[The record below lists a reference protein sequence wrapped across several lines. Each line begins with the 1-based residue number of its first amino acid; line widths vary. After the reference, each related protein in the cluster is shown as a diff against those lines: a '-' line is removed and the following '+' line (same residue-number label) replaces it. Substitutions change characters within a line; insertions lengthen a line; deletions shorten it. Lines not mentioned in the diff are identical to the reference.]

1 MCMPRLHAAN
11 FRHCGPFLLRSL
23 PLTDAP
29 CFSLRLPPAPCRR
42 ARQSG
47 STGAM
52 RPCLPAWLLSATRA
66 SSVTRASSGGIR
78 LEGVG
83 CKAKAGPL
91 SCHIRINKHIYIYTH
106 AYNMCVCICIHI
118 YICINVHVHVYIYIN
133 IPQIYITYIY
143 IYI

>member
-91 SCHIRINKHIYIYTH
+91 SCQIRINKHIYIYTH

-118 YICINVHVHVYIYIN
+118 YIYV
-133 IPQIYITYIY
+133 
-143 IYI
+143 